1 MLRSTRVVVLLGVA
15 VQIVAFLRTAII
27 AATLGTSPDVDAYN
41 LGLIAPGFISTVVGA
56 WLQMSFI
63 GRYASLIA
71 THETDLAAS
80 YRSRMLVLV
89 TASAVLFASLCYLVP
104 EPIMKLFLPPG
115 QGAMVSASAEALK
128 LSGLTLIPIVIG
140 DFLGLVLNGHG
151 RFFAAALAPLANAV
165 VSVLGLRLWPSPDL
179 TALLLTLLAG
189 SLAQGLV
196 IVAALLRTRLTFPL
210 ETRSATADVRTTLAL
225 ALPLL
230 PAMMLSNSVT
240 AIIQFRAA
248 QIGEGAVAT
257 YGYASRLHGAMAQ
270 VLVMGLSPRFTLD
283 NLFIV
288 GSAFL
293 VAAALAF
300 SASMAGWIGFGV
312 STGLT
317 VIAATSA
324 VLGRSTGRKLGH
336 GLVAL
341 VGLWSLIAALA
352 FSGSPLMWLVFADAI
367 ALGVVA
373 LADLAAHEASTE
385 SVVHRLVVTGAP
397 SAGPAQE
404 RVAA

>member
-1 MLRSTRVVVLLGVA
+1 MPR
-15 VQIVAFLRTAII
+15 
-27 AATLGTSPDVDAYN
+27 GT
-41 LGLIAPGFISTVVGA
+41 
-56 WLQMSFI
+56 
-63 GRYASLIA
+63 
-71 THETDLAAS
+71 
-80 YRSRMLVLV
+80 
-89 TASAVLFASLCYLVP
+89 
-104 EPIMKLFLPPG
+104 
-115 QGAMVSASAEALK
+115 
-128 LSGLTLIPIVIG
+128 
-140 DFLGLVLNGHG
+140 
-151 RFFAAALAPLANAV
+151 
-165 VSVLGLRLWPSPDL
+165 
-179 TALLLTLLAG
+179 
-189 SLAQGLV
+189 
-196 IVAALLRTRLTFPL
+196 
-210 ETRSATADVRTTLAL
+210 
-225 ALPLL
+225 
-230 PAMMLSNSVT
+230 
-240 AIIQFRAA
+240 
-248 QIGEGAVAT
+248 
-257 YGYASRLHGAMAQ
+257 SRLHQTAAHKGWEARRAAEDTWPVRVPVPTRRKQ
-270 VLVMGLSPRFTLD
+270 VELTLPLTVSVKEVLVMGLSPRFTLD

-312 STGLT
+312 FTGLT
-317 VIAATSA
+317 VIAAASA

-352 FSGSPLMWLVFADAI
+352 FSGSLLMWLVFADAI